1 MVAEGE
7 LRSNVDDS
15 DRVRE
20 LQDKVVD
27 LKAEV
32 SIAGPIPYFVP
43 LKRCQ
48 NGDKTSYVTFS
59 STKRVL
65 HTRHVCFEATI
76 FNEYVLSLIHISEP
90 TRPY

>member
-7 LRSNVDDS
+7 LRSNIDDS

-32 SIAGPIPYFVP
+32 SIIFHTKYT
-43 LKRCQ
+43 C
-48 NGDKTSYVTFS
+48 FS
-59 STKRVL
+59 SHPRNN
-65 HTRHVCFEATI
+65 HDIMTI
-76 FNEYVLSLIHISEP
+76 FIHTT
-90 TRPY
+90 TRL

>member
-7 LRSNVDDS
+7 LRSNIDDS

-32 SIAGPIPYFVP
+32 SHVE
-43 LKRCQ
+43 
-48 NGDKTSYVTFS
+48 SYRM
-59 STKRVL
+59 K
-65 HTRHVCFEATI
+65 VCT
-76 FNEYVLSLIHISEP
+76 
-90 TRPY
+90 

>member
-32 SIAGPIPYFVP
+32 SIVRPISYFVP
-43 LKRCQ
+43 
-48 NGDKTSYVTFS
+48 KTVSKWRYDFIRHVFKHETCAPHQA
-59 STKRVL
+59 RVL
-65 HTRHVCFEATI
+65 
-76 FNEYVLSLIHISEP
+76 
-90 TRPY
+90 